1 MKTPPLL
8 VAIVVSMLCSCNKT
22 EDPDLGE
29 FQHCE
34 HLIDMSQQNKF
45 EETLFCKEWI
55 ISEVYYE
62 TYVDGVLQ
70 SAEDHTES
78 HAGFTVSFQDD
89 HTLFYGDA
97 KGSWLYTHNHLLM
110 HFHTFYEVNE
120 VIQLTSDLLTFKQEF
135 RPSGLP
141 YFKDP
146 SGIHYFWVYE
156 CVSK

>member
-1 MKTPPLL
+1 MKLM
-8 VAIVVSMLCSCNKT
+8 SMESSRALR
-22 EDPDLGE
+22 
-29 FQHCE
+29 
-34 HLIDMSQQNKF
+34 
-45 EETLFCKEWI
+45 I
-55 ISEVYYE
+55 IQKAMPV
-62 TYVDGVLQ
+62 
-70 SAEDHTES
+70 
-78 HAGFTVSFQDD
+78 TVSFQDD